1 MKIELIVVLVA
12 SIATLIVALINVIV
26 SKGISSKQNSI
37 ELKKTRID
45 LLENRRLTIE
55 KVGSELK
62 QIGLNVKPSDIY
74 NLAISGPI
82 MIEYFRVKSGLFL
95 SIGHFFAEGISLEL
109 ELLRTEIDDNI
120 MKSANQQPITDNDT
134 KHVIDSIS
142 KLDKKIQKEISTKLR
157 EIEKNIVELLT

>member
-1 MKIELIVVLVA
+1 MKIELIVVLIA
-12 SIATLIVALINVIV
+12 SLATLIVALINVIV

-55 KVGSELK
+55 KIGSELK

-82 MIEYFRVKSGLFL
+82 MIEYFRVKSSLFL
-95 SIGHFFAEGISLEL
+95 SIGHFFTDGISLEL
-109 ELLRTEIDDNI
+109 ELLRKEIDDNI
-120 MKSANQQPITDNDT
+120 MKTANQQPITDDDA
-134 KHVIDSIS
+134 KHVIDGIS
-142 KLDKKIQKEISTKLR
+142 TLDKKIQTEISTKLR
-157 EIEKNIVELLT
+157 EIEKNIEELLK